1 MITVAPRFRPVEF
14 TATYSTA
21 TIQPVARRIAELA
34 SEVSDFEKGTP
45 KRKRVPQA

>member
-1 MITVAPRFRPVEF
+1 MIPVTPRFRPVEF

-34 SEVSDFEKGTP
+34 SEVSDFEHSP
-45 KRKRVPQA
+45 PRRKRPQA